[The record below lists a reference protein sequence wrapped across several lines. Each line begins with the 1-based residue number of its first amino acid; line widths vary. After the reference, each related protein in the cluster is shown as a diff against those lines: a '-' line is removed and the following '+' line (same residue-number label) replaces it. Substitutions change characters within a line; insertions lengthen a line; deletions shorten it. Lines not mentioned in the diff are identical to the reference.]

1 MGVLFRFLSAL
12 DSDPLRLEF
21 LQDRKSA
28 INSLIKRYGEGS
40 DREIAFA
47 QIIVRAEEG
56 TRRIADLEGGDERI
70 ADLESELAII
80 FSKLQVASKELS
92 SNRFKAADVLQN
104 KITAEVRTLSMPH
117 SRVIIQ
123 VISKSANSI
132 NNFSS
137 TGLDDL
143 ILLFTSHEGAAPGLI
158 TKVAS
163 GGELSRVMLAIEVVL
178 AGIKPVSTY
187 IFDEVDA
194 GVGGKAAIEVGR
206 RLRMLAQEAQVIV
219 VTHLA
224 QVAVWADNH
233 LVVRKSEGGLVSIS
247 DVVAL
252 SESDRSVEIA
262 RMLSGQEDSTTAR
275 QHARELLEMV
285 KESVIS

>member
-1 MGVLFRFLSAL
+1 
-12 DSDPLRLEF
+12 
-21 LQDRKSA
+21 
-28 INSLIKRYGEGS
+28 
-40 DREIAFA
+40 
-47 QIIVRAEEG
+47 
-56 TRRIADLEGGDERI
+56 
-70 ADLESELAII
+70 
-80 FSKLQVASKELS
+80 
-92 SNRFKAADVLQN
+92 
-104 KITAEVRTLSMPH
+104 MPH